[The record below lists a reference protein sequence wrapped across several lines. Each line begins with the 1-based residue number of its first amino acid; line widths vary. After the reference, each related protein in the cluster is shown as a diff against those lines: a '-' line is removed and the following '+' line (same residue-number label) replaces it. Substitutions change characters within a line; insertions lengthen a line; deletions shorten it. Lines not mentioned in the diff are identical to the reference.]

1 MDTTS
6 LERRLTDAFSHGV
19 RRRELRLTGGEAQYI
34 TQAYPSA
41 TVKALGEGWYEI
53 TFREATSHEK

>member
-6 LERRLTDAFSHGV
+6 LERRLTDAFSNGV

-34 TQAYPSA
+34 AQAYPSA
-41 TVKALGEGWYEI
+41 QVRDLGDGWYEI
-53 TFREATSHEK
+53 TFREALSHEE